1 MKNKD
6 EEPKEYFERNILLVI
21 IVTAVAVGLDWLAI
35 QMLIDVNPWGSAV
48 GIPSLTLTLQALWLI
63 VHPYAVVY
71 DDRFEIKQTLL
82 YNKEFYYLDAKAIDG
97 KSAIYLNLVY
107 NDGDVDRLPLLGM
120 RPSHKQKFR
129 EKLSEKISESVKHRD
144 F

>member
-107 NDGDVDRLPLLGM
+107 NDGDIDRLPLLGM
-120 RPSHKQKFR
+120 RPSHKQKFK
-129 EKLSEKISESVKHRD
+129 EKLAEKISESVKHRD

>member
-97 KSAIYLNLVY
+97 KSTIYLNLVY
-107 NDGDVDRLPLLGM
+107 NDGDIDRLPLLGM
-120 RPSHKQKFR
+120 RPSHKQKFK
-129 EKLSEKISESVKHRD
+129 EKLAEKISESVKHRD